1 MLAGTISNS
10 GLPDSPPINLLPG
23 VLTIRKFITTHPS
36 TSSFLLLAVS
46 QVRLLLIKFSADIIL
61 LVFPSGSSCYASLI
75 AAEGP
80 KFEENNKLRGEKLKT
95 GVTLGYWRGR
105 KTLTDRTC
113 TRHTSTSSLLFV
125 VAVFKPL
132 LGVSATRSSAV
143 LQRRAGN

>member
-1 MLAGTISNS
+1 M
-10 GLPDSPPINLLPG
+10 
-23 VLTIRKFITTHPS
+23 
-36 TSSFLLLAVS
+36 
-46 QVRLLLIKFSADIIL
+46 RLLLIKFSADIIL

-80 KFEENNKLRGEKLKT
+80 KFEENNKLRGEKPKT

-125 VAVFKPL
+125 VAVFTPL
-132 LGVSATRSSAV
+132 AASRPLAAPLFCSGALGIELDVTFLPLVQVASDRSVGSS
-143 LQRRAGN
+143 